1 MKVDVQRDER
11 ARPELKRYRTFVIT
25 LLSIW
30 NKWMNY
36 GPDRYL
42 EGTLT
47 LVGCYPDSDLK
58 VNLTRI

>member
-1 MKVDVQRDER
+1 MKADVQRDER
-11 ARPELKRYRTFVIT
+11 ARPELKGYPIFV
-25 LLSIW
+25 SIW

-36 GPDRYL
+36 GPDRNL

-47 LVGCYPDSDLK
+47 LLGSYPDFDLK